1 MNKRVTFAAGALCVG
16 LLFTAC
22 SSDKK
27 SDSSTSTTAKGSSST
42 TAAASASTTTASAGA
57 TLPTIA
63 GITKTGSKAISDGG
77 TMTTYTTT
85 AAGNSIAGSYE
96 TAVKASGWTVTS
108 SGGGGGRWGGSGLS
122 ATKGSEY
129 LVVSA
134 GGGNGTTYVDVCT
147 WPSKPKNDDCGD
159 NDNQN

>member
-1 MNKRVTFAAGALCVG
+1 MKKRVSFAAGAICLG
-16 LLFTAC
+16 LLVASC
-22 SSDKK
+22 GSDKK
-27 SDSSTSTTAKGSSST
+27 SDSTSTTTAKGSAST
-42 TAAASASTTTASAGA
+42 TAAPTSPTTAAAG
-57 TLPTIA
+57 TTSPTIA
-63 GITKTGSKAISDGG
+63 GLTKTGTKAISDGG
-77 TMTTYTTT
+77 SMTSYTTT
-85 AAGNSIAGSYE
+85 AAGSSIAGSYE
-96 TAVKASGWTVTS
+96 TAIKASGWTVTS